1 VLKLTLVSKALEY
14 DKARNIDV
22 LKGVQDLRAPDV
34 NFVYIS
40 LSNRIPLQVNLRS
53 FGENRK

>member
-40 LSNRIPLQVNLRS
+40 LSSQIPLQVNLRS